1 MNAGLTKVRQELDKE
16 RSSRSHVLHLS
27 HAGLN
32 QLPSSLLFAA
42 NYAESAS
49 KLLRLDLSYN
59 NLTSLSSELSRLVNL
74 RELWLHNNPNLQA
87 LPSGMR
93 ALEKLESIDIR
104 NTQVSVLPPEL
115 VTLQRLYEVDW
126 RETPLADKM
135 LQDHDVQ
142 VNDLPA
148 AQEVLQAQFTRANL
162 EAQLLEILQGT
173 HFAKEA
179 DKPNMKQL
187 IKNLVFTLS
196 DMYDD
201 LVDFKLFVRSA
212 DNLLPEKMADIN
224 PQSLLRTK
232 DDFKAMQRDVHRQ
245 RLSADVEIKLR
256 NVYFDR
262 AERARITEM
271 LDGIYR
277 CVASLEDIQFLVK
290 YATQILPNDPA
301 QVTGELVWSNLLALQ
316 AELTAKREAAIASL
330 NSAMI
335 GLYPEQLPI
344 DVAASARAVAS
355 AFQQERFATK
365 KELLQMAQLTGES
378 QKLLPPDFLSVDP
391 GEVYKSW
398 KLMFKK
404 GGVQ

>member
-1 MNAGLTKVRQELDKE
+1 
-16 RSSRSHVLHLS
+16 
-27 HAGLN
+27 
-32 QLPSSLLFAA
+32 
-42 NYAESAS
+42 
-49 KLLRLDLSYN
+49 
-59 NLTSLSSELSRLVNL
+59 
-74 RELWLHNNPNLQA
+74 
-87 LPSGMR
+87 MR
-93 ALEKLESIDIR
+93 ALEKLESLDIR

-115 VTLQRLYEVDW
+115 VTLQRLYDVDW
-126 RETPLADKM
+126 RETPLADSL

-142 VNDLPA
+142 VNNLPA
-148 AQEVLQAQFTRANL
+148 AQEVLQAQFTRSNL
-162 EAQLLEILQGT
+162 EVQLLEILQGT

-187 IKNLVFTLS
+187 ILNLVGTLS
-196 DMYDD
+196 EMYDD

-224 PQSLLRTK
+224 ARSLLRTK
-232 DDFKAMQRDVHRQ
+232 EDFKAMQRDVHRE

-262 AERARITEM
+262 AERARVTEM

-290 YATQILPNDPA
+290 YATQILPRDPA
-301 QVTGELVWSNLLALQ
+301 QVTGALVWANLLALQ
-316 AELTAKREAAIASL
+316 AELTAKREAAVASL

-335 GLYPEQLPI
+335 GLYPEQLPL

-355 AFQQERFATK
+355 AFQQERFASKT
-365 KELLQMAQLTGES
+365 ELLQLAQLTGEA

-391 GEVYKSW
+391 VAVHKNW

-404 GGVQ
+404 GGGQ